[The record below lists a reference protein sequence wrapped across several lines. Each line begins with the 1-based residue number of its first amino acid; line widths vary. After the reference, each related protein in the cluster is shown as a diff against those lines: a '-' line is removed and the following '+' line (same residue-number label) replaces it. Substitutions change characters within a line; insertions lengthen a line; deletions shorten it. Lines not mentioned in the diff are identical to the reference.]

1 MTVPVGYI
9 YIYIIKIPF
18 TSMTSTSLVGE
29 ILLPPKRKAEISPLK
44 ALVRSHP
51 WVSERLDS
59 VRCSKLSDA
68 WDDRGRF
75 YNWGEI

>member
-1 MTVPVGYI
+1 
-9 YIYIIKIPF
+9 
-18 TSMTSTSLVGE
+18 MTSTSLVGE